1 MAITTKATLLA
12 ACADALNRSDFTSQI
27 ATSLPLAEAW
37 LNRNLRLRLMESDEA
52 LTGVVGVATIALPTG
67 YLEPLSLTLNDT
79 SAKCP
84 IPMRAAGLTT
94 YTLSGRPQGYW
105 IDGANLVFDRP
116 CDSAYSLTLHM
127 LERFALSADGDTNA
141 LLDAWPDLYLA
152 TVLVTVAGV
161 YLTDDPRL
169 PAWKFTRDE
178 ILGEVQRKEARSK
191 APAQLR
197 ADSSFLGRGCASG
210 ALDYSII

>member
-12 ACADALNRSDFTSQI
+12 AAADALDRTDFTARL

-37 LNRNLRLRLMESDEA
+37 LNRNVRMRSMESDEA
-52 LTGVVGVATIALPTG
+52 LTTTPASATVALPSG
-67 YLEPLSLTLNDT
+67 FLEPLSLILNDT
-79 SAKCP
+79 NGTYP
-84 IPMRAAGLTT
+84 LQMVAAGQGA
-94 YTLSGRPQGYW
+94 YEISGRPVSYW
-105 IDGANLVFDRP
+105 IDGANIVFDRP
-116 CDSAYSLTLHM
+116 CDAAYSLTLHM

-141 LLDAWPDLYLA
+141 LLTAWPDLYLA
-152 TVLVTVAGV
+152 ALLVAVCGV

-178 ILGEVQRKEARSK
+178 LLEEVNRKEARAK

-197 ADSSFLGRGCASG
+197 ADPMFTGRRCYADDRSP
-210 ALDYSII
+210 LL